1 MRIRLAAFAAC
12 VVAFVVAWPA
22 IAADPVVPQPILTL
36 DDAFAR
42 VADYQ
47 GKKHPDLRLF
57 DSRAEIL
64 VAERDRAVLR
74 PAWVAGGTVEN
85 AFGSGD
91 ASGLQGAE
99 LTLTLASVLE
109 RGGKLDARRIL
120 AQSRIDGL
128 AIQRET
134 RRLDLLAEVA
144 RRYLAAVAAQKQREI
159 AQSDI
164 AQRQRTV
171 AGARQRLQ
179 AGASPESVVLTA
191 QAALARAELDRARAE
206 QRLIAARQHL
216 ASLWGE
222 RDPGFT
228 VVARDPLQLPA
239 IDDFSALSELIRNTP
254 ELAQFADEQRIREAR
269 LQLARSISTADLD
282 WQVGVRRL
290 QATDDFGLVGSVS
303 MPLGSRSR
311 AQPEIRIAEA
321 ELTSLEIEREA
332 KGLALYSTL
341 AEAHGRYRVAQVEV
355 QRLQDDVLP
364 KLAQAE
370 AAAERAY
377 RAGAISYLEWAQ
389 LQSERTAARKQQLDA
404 ALDAQR
410 ALIEIQRLTG
420 QAFVAAPAATA
431 QGTTP

>member
-1 MRIRLAAFAAC
+1 MRVRLAAFAVCVAAC
-12 VVAFVVAWPA
+12 AVVFPTA
-22 IAADPVVPQPILTL
+22 AADDLTL
-36 DDAFAR
+36 NDALTR
-42 VADYQ
+42 VADS
-47 GKKHPDLRLF
+47 HPDLRLF
-57 DSRAEIL
+57 GARGDVLA
-64 VAERDRAVLR
+64 AERDRAALR
-74 PAWVAGGTVEN
+74 PALIAGANVEN
-85 AFGSGD
+85 AFGSGES
-91 ASGLQGAE
+91 SGLRSAE

-120 AQSRIDGL
+120 AQQRIDAL
-128 AIQRET
+128 AVQRET
-134 RRLDLLAEVA
+134 KRLDLLAEVA

-159 AQSDI
+159 TQLDI

-216 ASLWGE
+216 AALWGE
-222 RDPGFT
+222 RDPDFE
-228 VVARDPLQLPA
+228 VVARDPLKLPA
-239 IDDFSALSELIRNTP
+239 IDDFSALAALLQSTP

-269 LQLARSISTADLD
+269 LQLARSSGTADLD

-311 AQPEIRIAEA
+311 AQPEIRVAEA
-321 ELTSLEIEREA
+321 ELASLEIERDV

-341 AEAHGRYRVAQVEV
+341 AEAHGRYRVARVEV
-355 QRLQDDVLP
+355 QRLQNDVLP

-370 AAAERAY
+370 TAAERAY

-389 LQSERTAARKQQLDA
+389 LQSERTAVRRQQLDA

-420 QAFVAAPAATA
+420 QAFVATSAASTQGIAP
-431 QGTTP
+431 

>member
-1 MRIRLAAFAAC
+1 MRMRLAAFAAYI
-12 VVAFVVAWPA
+12 VAFVVAWPA
-22 IAADPVVPQPILTL
+22 TATDTAVPRRTLTL

-42 VADYQ
+42 VADF
-47 GKKHPDLRLF
+47 HPELRLF
-57 DSRAEIL
+57 GARSDVLA
-64 VAERDRAVLR
+64 AERDRAALR
-74 PAWVAGGTVEN
+74 PALVAGATVEN
-85 AFGSGD
+85 AFGSGA

-99 LTLTLASVLE
+99 FTLTLASVLE
-109 RGGKLDARRIL
+109 RGGKLDARRTL
-120 AQSRIDGL
+120 AQSRIDAL
-128 AIQRET
+128 AVERET

-144 RRYLAAVAAQKQREI
+144 RRYLAIVAAQKQREI
-159 AQSDI
+159 AQLDI
-164 AQRQRTV
+164 GQRQRTV

-206 QRLIAARQHL
+206 QRLVAARQHL
-216 ASLWGE
+216 AALWGE
-222 RDPGFT
+222 RDPDFEI
-228 VVARDPLQLPA
+228 VARDPLRLPA
-239 IDDFSALSELIRNTP
+239 IDDVAVLSELIAKTP
-254 ELAQFADEQRIREAR
+254 ELAQFADERRIREAR
-269 LQLARSISTADLD
+269 LRLVRSSETADLD

-290 QATDDFGLVGSVS
+290 QATDDVGLIASVS
-303 MPLGSRSR
+303 MPLGARSR
-311 AQPEIRIAEA
+311 ARPEIRIAEV

-341 AEAHGRYRVAQVEV
+341 TEAHGRYRVAQVEV
-355 QRLQDDVLP
+355 RRLQNEVLP

-389 LQSERTAARKQQLDA
+389 LQSERTALRKQQLDA

-420 QAFVAAPAATA
+420 QTLLAAPVAATA